1 MKEHEIRAQYDS
13 IGPAPNMSY
22 AAFRKEIKLMMDPK
36 AIKRDL
42 AAISM
47 ERERRRTLENAN
59 KARIN
64 RAQEKHANKTS
75 YMSGTFSKDLL

>member
-36 AIKRDL
+36 RTSRDL
-42 AAISM
+42 EAA
-47 ERERRRTLENAN
+47 RDTVRRKRTIAAATKRRIDRGLSEN
-59 KARIN
+59 
-64 RAQEKHANKTS
+64 
-75 YMSGTFSKDLL
+75 